1 MYGSNYSSHATS
13 SQNSYCTGAHETL
26 VEPCFMICKRLN
38 MSILLDYTQDHT
50 IVSPCKG
57 TWMSRYSLHYNRKK
71 TLQFSLR
78 QQSLPL
84 VTHKWFTDPSEN
96 CFCTKTDLSESQK
109 THYTGYVRIR
119 SSLVAVC
126 LSPNV
131 NQSISEDSKEIGLCS
146 FQTCL
151 QTSFFNI
158 SQTSRGGKKGG
169 GEGGGR
175 ENTHRF
181 GHL

>member
-1 MYGSNYSSHATS
+1 
-13 SQNSYCTGAHETL
+13 
-26 VEPCFMICKRLN
+26 MISKGLN
-38 MSILLDYTQDHT
+38 VSILLDNMQDHT

-57 TWMSRYSLHYNRKK
+57 TWISRYSLHYNRKK

-78 QQSLPL
+78 QQSLPS
-84 VTHKWFTDPSEN
+84 VTHKCFTDSSEN
-96 CFCTKTDLSESQK
+96 CFCTKTNLSESQK

-119 SSLVAVC
+119 SSLVTVC

-131 NQSISEDSKEIGLCS
+131 NQSIFKDSKEIGLCL

-151 QTSFFNI
+151 QTSFLNI
-158 SQTSRGGKKGG
+158 LQISRGEKKGG
-169 GEGGGR
+169 AGGR
-175 ENTHRF
+175 ENAGRF